1 MSEQASRGKA
11 PGGLFSEVR
20 RDLPAGL
27 VVFLVA
33 VPLCLGIA
41 QASSAPLLS
50 GLIAGIIGGLLV
62 SAFSKS
68 ELSVSGPAAGLA
80 VIVATGITQLGF
92 RTFLLAVVL
101 GGVIQLLLGLLRLGS
116 IAHFFPNAVIKGML
130 ASIGVLITLKQ
141 LPHAVGYDADWEGDD
156 AFFEPDG
163 HNTFTAIVDA
173 FGALSPTAT
182 AITLLCFT
190 AYLVW
195 PKLQRGPLNFVPP
208 ALVVVVMGGLLAAL
222 APMLSADLAL
232 SADHLVSLPVLA
244 GPGDLLD
251 AVQTPDFSALS
262 NPAVWTTAVTLAI
275 VASIET
281 LLSLEAVDRLDPHRR
296 ISPPNR
302 ELVAQG
308 VGNMVSG
315 MVGGLPVTSVI
326 VRSSANVAAGGETR
340 LSAMVHGLLLFLG
353 VVFFAAILNQIPLA
367 ALAVVLIFVGFK
379 LTPPSLWK
387 AMWRAGYAQFIPFA
401 ATVAA
406 VVVTDL
412 LKGTLFGLLV
422 GVVFAIREQQRGAIV
437 VVKDASR
444 TLIRIT
450 KDLTFLNKASLKE
463 VLSDVA
469 DGATVIIDRRVVDFI
484 DDDIEE
490 ILLDFEDNAEERGI
504 RVQMQLSPRDLERR
518 AALEATHVQVD
529 DDPDE
534 PPAANSGHDAAGRP
548 LAAESPA

>member
-1 MSEQASRGKA
+1 MSEQASRGRA
-11 PGGLFSEVR
+11 PGGIFSEVR

-50 GLIAGIIGGLLV
+50 GLIAGIVGGLVV
-62 SAFSKS
+62 SALSKS
-68 ELSVSGPAAGLA
+68 DLSVSGPAAGLA

-101 GGVIQLLLGLLRLGS
+101 GGAIQLALGVLRLGS

-182 AITLLCFT
+182 AITIFCVT
-190 AYLVW
+190 AYLIW

-208 ALVVVVMGGLLAAL
+208 ALVVVVLGGVLAAL

-244 GPGDLLD
+244 GPGDLMD
-251 AVQTPDFSALS
+251 AVQTPDFARIAD
-262 NPAVWTTAVTLAI
+262 PVVWTTAVTLAI

-308 VGNMVSG
+308 VGNMLSG
-315 MVGGLPVTSVI
+315 FVGGLPVTSVI
-326 VRSSANVAAGGETR
+326 VRSSANVTAGGRTR
-340 LSAMVHGLLLFLG
+340 LSAMFHGLLLFLG

-437 VVKDASR
+437 VVKDDAR

-463 VLSDVA
+463 ILSEIA

-490 ILLDFEDNAEERGI
+490 ILLDFEENAEERGI
-504 RVQMQLSPRDLERR
+504 HVQMQLSPRDLERR

-534 PPAANSGHDAAGRP
+534 PPAATSGHDAAGHP
-548 LAAESPA
+548 PAAESPA

>member
-62 SAFSKS
+62 SALSKS

-80 VIVATGITQLGF
+80 VIVATGIAQLGF

-156 AFFEPDG
+156 AFFGPDG

-222 APMLSADLAL
+222 APMLSAELAL

-251 AVQTPDFSALS
+251 AVQTPEFAALS

-308 VGNMVSG
+308 VGNVVSG

-387 AMWRAGYAQFIPFA
+387 AMWKAGYAQFIPFA
-401 ATVAA
+401 STVAA

-437 VVKDASR
+437 VVKDSTR

-463 VLSDVA
+463 ILSEIE
-469 DGATVIIDRRVVDFI
+469 DGATVVIDRRVVDFV

-534 PPAANSGHDAAGRP
+534 PPAANRGHDAAGRP